1 MSIKASY
8 RFQSWSD
15 SEVAPVKNNGQGP
28 VPNVDQGS
36 EIQQAV
42 QQAVAD
48 DQVLRIIGGESKQ
61 FYGRH
66 TEGRRL
72 EVAGHR
78 GIVNYET
85 TELVVTV
92 RSGTTILELERALAK
107 QGQMLPFEP
116 PRFGA
121 TATVGGMI
129 ACGLSGA
136 RRPWF
141 GAMRDAV
148 LGLRCI
154 NGRGQQLRFGGE
166 VVKNVAGFDVSRLM
180 VGALGTLGVLLEVSL
195 KLIPRPAIEQ
205 TLVFDCT
212 EAQALERMSAWSAK
226 GLPLSGAVFYDQQ
239 LFIRLSGAET
249 GVAAAVQQLG
259 GERLADAEAWWSK
272 IREHQHPFFSD
283 ERPLWRLSLPAAAPP
298 VNIVGDW
305 LHDWGGAQRWV
316 KTALQPNIVR
326 EMAVRGGGHAT
337 LFRGGDNQG
346 MVFHPLSEALHAVH
360 LELKKAFDPQHLF
373 NRGCMY
379 PDI

>member
-1 MSIKASY
+1 MSPRQK
-8 RFQSWSD
+8 
-15 SEVAPVKNNGQGP
+15 KGQNAGP
-28 VPNVDQGS
+28 GSILNVDQSS

-42 QQAVAD
+42 QQAVTD
-48 DQVLRIIGGESKQ
+48 SHMLRIIGGETKQ

-66 TEGRRL
+66 AEGRRL
-72 EVAGHR
+72 EVAGHQ

-92 RSGTTILELERALAK
+92 RSGTQVRALEQLLAE

-116 PRFGA
+116 PCFGPA
-121 TATVGGMI
+121 ATVGGMI
-129 ACGLSGA
+129 ACGLSGS
-136 RRPWF
+136 RRPWS

-154 NGRGQQLRFGGE
+154 NGRAEQLRFGGE

-205 TLVFDCT
+205 TQVFTCT
-212 EAQALERMSAWSAK
+212 EAQALEWVAAWSAK
-226 GLPLSGAVFYDQQ
+226 GLLLSGAVFYDQQ
-239 LFIRLSGAET
+239 LFVRISGAES
-249 GVAAAVQQLG
+249 GVAAAIGQLG
-259 GERLADAEAWWSK
+259 GERLEEAGSWWDK
-272 IREHQHPFFSD
+272 IRDHQHRFFDDS
-283 ERPLWRLSLPAAAPP
+283 RPLWRLSIPATAPP

-337 LFRGGDNQG
+337 LFRGGDHQG
-346 MVFHPLSEALHAVH
+346 MVFHPLSPAMHAVH
-360 LELKKAFDPQHLF
+360 LELKKAFDPQRLF